1 MKLAPSRPQTPG
13 PAHNRLFDRN
23 GMGDQ
28 HDCANRGHL
37 RGGQIQPDQNREC
50 RDSAIKPRKNRA
62 QADDCGLGRQVE
74 RCHGRAQCRAE
85 RKIPDDLQRDASI
98 RNVDLADR
106 VDLAPSS
113 CLRRVRKLWKSG
125 VITRAVVLTDGEKMG
140 RNVTAIVTVTLAD
153 HSNVARKDWQ
163 ALLTRERAVTQAY
176 TVSGEADA
184 VILMSLMNMKEYQDL
199 SQSLFAGDPNIV
211 QFVTQF
217 VLETHKFE
225 PAQ

>member
-1 MKLAPSRPQTPG
+1 M
-13 PAHNRLFDRN
+13 
-23 GMGDQ
+23 
-28 HDCANRGHL
+28 
-37 RGGQIQPDQNREC
+37 
-50 RDSAIKPRKNRA
+50 
-62 QADDCGLGRQVE
+62 
-74 RCHGRAQCRAE
+74 
-85 RKIPDDLQRDASI
+85 
-98 RNVDLADR
+98 
-106 VDLAPSS
+106 
-113 CLRRVRKLWKSG
+113 RKLWKSG